1 MFTLVQEGL
10 TPLSAD
16 HMEDL
21 ARCIEFFFF
30 EDWSEVA
37 MEFSDIVEEIQDPTL
52 DWSEYPRMPTALEI
66 MAACCMLERRGVI
79 QTLFIGGRLNFVAAV
94 PCSLASK

>member
-1 MFTLVQEGL
+1 MEFTLVQEGL

-21 ARCIEFFFF
+21 AGNIEFFFF

-66 MAACCMLERRGVI
+66 MAACCMLEKRGVI
-79 QTLFIGGRLNFVAAV
+79 QTLFIGGKLNFVGATRATNLV
-94 PCSLASK
+94 

>member
-1 MFTLVQEGL
+1 MEFTLVQEGL

-21 ARCIEFFFF
+21 AGNIEFFFF

-66 MAACCMLERRGVI
+66 MAACCSLENRGVI
-79 QTLFIGGRLNFVAAV
+79 QTLFIGGRLNFVAAS
-94 PCSLASK
+94 PCA

>member
-16 HMEDL
+16 LMEDL
-21 ARCIEFFFF
+21 ARSIEFFFF

-52 DWSEYPRMPTALEI
+52 NWSEYTRMPTALEI